1 MANGESVLLREVEG
15 DQRIEIEFSGSLLP
29 GRGVKVGGEQHLAT
43 RHYPGNM
50 RRAATQ
56 VMGPRED
63 PIELRGVLRDAWI
76 GASGGALEVMQRIDL
91 VRRRGR
97 YCELAWGEVFVV
109 RGYVRRADFPI
120 QRDDDIEYQLEFQ
133 VDERMETAMVFADPH
148 PEPGP
153 DDLQREARGLST
165 AMEALDAAVALNNVI
180 RGAF

>member
-1 MANGESVLLREVEG
+1 MANGESVFLREVEG
-15 DQRIEIEFSGSLLP
+15 DHQIEVEFSGSLLP
-29 GRGVKVGGEQHLAT
+29 GRGVEIGGEQHLAT

-76 GASGGALEVMQRIDL
+76 GAGGGALEAMQRIDL
-91 VRRRGR
+91 IRRRGR

-109 RGYVRRADFPI
+109 RGYLRRAKFPI
-120 QRDDDIEYQLEFQ
+120 QRDDDIEYQIEFQ

-153 DDLQREARGLST
+153 DDLRGRVKGLGA
-165 AMEALDAAVALNNVI
+165 AMKALDAALALNNVL
-180 RGAF
+180 RAVL